1 MAEISLQ
8 DVSRLAELS
17 NIQLTTEEATKLK
30 VDLDSIVNYIN
41 QLKEL
46 DTDNVEPTYQ
56 VTGLKNVWREDEV
69 IDYGVSREQLL
80 SLSPSSV
87 NNAVKVPKVL

>member
-8 DVSRLAELS
+8 DVNRLAELS
-17 NIQLTTEEATKLK
+17 NIQLTSQEATKLK

-80 SLSPSSV
+80 SL
-87 NNAVKVPKVL
+87 